1 MTNLR
6 QVFWA
11 SSKII
16 ISSRTDIYAPIFKK
30 IQSCWF
36 ANRPFCKWPFYK
48 IWLISVLVFFLIR
61 WPWII
66 FNVGQLCPMS
76 VNNITTFD
84 SFHCLQCL
92 SITFDVCRLLSG
104 WLRLIFNGYTQQY
117 IWLNFDCVQL
127 ALSGYASKYD
137 QAFSNWCVGSVW
149 FQLNRLWS
157 ISKPSILKSLK

>member
-1 MTNLR
+1 MHPFSKKFSHAGLPIDHSANDHFTKYDWF
-6 QVFWA
+6 QFWC
-11 SSKII
+11 SFSFDDHELY
-16 ISSRTDIYAPIFKK
+16 S
-30 IQSCWF
+30 
-36 ANRPFCKWPFYK
+36 
-48 IWLISVLVFFLIR
+48 
-61 WPWII
+61 
-66 FNVGQLCPMS
+66 MS
-76 VNNITTFD
+76 VNYVRCLCLLTTFD

-104 WLRLIFNGYTQQY
+104 WLRLIFNSYTQQY

-157 ISKPSILKSLK
+157 ISKPSILKSLKSYQWISFC